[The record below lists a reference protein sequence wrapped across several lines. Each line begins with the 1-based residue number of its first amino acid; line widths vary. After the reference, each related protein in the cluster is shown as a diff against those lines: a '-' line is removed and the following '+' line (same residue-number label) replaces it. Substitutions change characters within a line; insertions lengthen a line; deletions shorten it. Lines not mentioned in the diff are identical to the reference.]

1 MKLARFST
9 AKKTKNETKP
19 MCDSESTSK
28 IRVSSPWTSQQL
40 KSFAF
45 QKFCMETRLY
55 KIFKTKKATKL
66 ANPIPVQSFIK

>member
-1 MKLARFST
+1 
-9 AKKTKNETKP
+9 

-45 QKFCMETRLY
+45 KKFCMETRLY
-55 KIFKTKKATKL
+55 KIFKTKKATKS
-66 ANPIPVQSFIK
+66 ANPIPVQSSIK